1 MAGRPIT
8 ASEVQQL
15 TDLPRPTCYRLLHSM
30 QAEQLLDEVSSGRFI
45 VGESLVRLA
54 LLGQTDV
61 DICRSA
67 APTLQ
72 RAADDLGEAVFLSRF
87 RNRGV
92 EIIHVEGRAMQNAH
106 SCIQGSGFA
115 RCMLVHAQKS
125 SQPLRMIRFDKIFYL
140 ARCALLPN
148 IRAVIR
154 NACRASLIRSS
165 AAAMPNAYRKS
176 NLGCRRLRHR
186 CKSDRLGRFT
196 ALAPPGRC
204 AASPKTAAL
213 KSESSFARWRRKWA
227 ILCRLRELPL
237 SALYLGENW
246 QNNALPANSSG
257 SLNIANFG
265 RI

>member
-1 MAGRPIT
+1 MHLARVMKVLEAVAMAGRPVT

-92 EIIHVEGRAMQNAH
+92 EIIHVEVPGDAKRSFVHPGLGFRPMHACSCSKVIAAFADDTFRQDILSGPMRSFTEYTRCDPQRLSREFDQILSSGYAECVQEIELGVSSVAAPVQIGSVGALYSIGATGPVRRFTKDRRAQIGEQLCQM
-106 SCIQGSGFA
+106 
-115 RCMLVHAQKS
+115 AQK
-125 SQPLRMIRFDKIFYL
+125 MGY
-140 ARCALLPN
+140 
-148 IRAVIR
+148 
-154 NACRASLIRSS
+154 SLQVAG
-165 AAAMPNAYRKS
+165 AAA
-176 NLGCRRLRHR
+176 
-186 CKSDRLGRFT
+186 
-196 ALAPPGRC
+196 
-204 AASPKTAAL
+204 
-213 KSESSFARWRRKWA
+213 
-227 ILCRLRELPL
+227 
-237 SALYLGENW
+237 
-246 QNNALPANSSG
+246 
-257 SLNIANFG
+257 
-265 RI
+265 

>member
-1 MAGRPIT
+1 MHLARVMKVLEAVAMAGRPVT

-92 EIIHVEGRAMQNAH
+92 EIIHVEVPGDAKRSFVHPGLGFRPMHACSCSKVIAAFADDTFRQDILSGPMRSFTEFTRCDPQRLSREFDQILSSGYAECVQEIELGVSSVAAPVQIGSVGALYSIGATGPVRRFTKDRRAQIGEQLCQM
-106 SCIQGSGFA
+106 
-115 RCMLVHAQKS
+115 AQK
-125 SQPLRMIRFDKIFYL
+125 MGH
-140 ARCALLPN
+140 
-148 IRAVIR
+148 
-154 NACRASLIRSS
+154 SLQVAG
-165 AAAMPNAYRKS
+165 AAA
-176 NLGCRRLRHR
+176 
-186 CKSDRLGRFT
+186 
-196 ALAPPGRC
+196 
-204 AASPKTAAL
+204 
-213 KSESSFARWRRKWA
+213 
-227 ILCRLRELPL
+227 
-237 SALYLGENW
+237 
-246 QNNALPANSSG
+246 
-257 SLNIANFG
+257 
-265 RI
+265 

>member
-1 MAGRPIT
+1 MHLARVMKVLEAVAMAGRPVT

-92 EIIHVEGRAMQNAH
+92 EIIHVEVPGDAKRSFVHPGLGFRPMHACSCSKVIAAFADDTFRQDILSGPMRSFTEYTRCDPQRLSREFDQILSSGYAECVQEIELGVSSVAAPVQIGSVGALYSIGATGPVRRFTKDRRAQIGEQL
-106 SCIQGSGFA
+106 CQI
-115 RCMLVHAQKS
+115 AQK
-125 SQPLRMIRFDKIFYL
+125 MGH
-140 ARCALLPN
+140 
-148 IRAVIR
+148 
-154 NACRASLIRSS
+154 SLQVAG
-165 AAAMPNAYRKS
+165 AAA
-176 NLGCRRLRHR
+176 
-186 CKSDRLGRFT
+186 
-196 ALAPPGRC
+196 
-204 AASPKTAAL
+204 
-213 KSESSFARWRRKWA
+213 
-227 ILCRLRELPL
+227 
-237 SALYLGENW
+237 
-246 QNNALPANSSG
+246 
-257 SLNIANFG
+257 
-265 RI
+265 

>member
-1 MAGRPIT
+1 MHLARVLTVLEAVAMAGRPVT

-92 EIIHVEGRAMQNAH
+92 EIIHVEVPGDAKRSFVHPGLGFRPMHACSCSKVIAAFADDTFRQDILSGPMRSFTEYTRCDPQRLSREFDQILSSGYAECVQEIELGVSSVAAPVQIGSVGALYSIGATGPVRRFTKDRRAQIGEQLCQM
-106 SCIQGSGFA
+106 
-115 RCMLVHAQKS
+115 AQK
-125 SQPLRMIRFDKIFYL
+125 MGH
-140 ARCALLPN
+140 
-148 IRAVIR
+148 
-154 NACRASLIRSS
+154 SLQVAG
-165 AAAMPNAYRKS
+165 AAA
-176 NLGCRRLRHR
+176 
-186 CKSDRLGRFT
+186 
-196 ALAPPGRC
+196 
-204 AASPKTAAL
+204 
-213 KSESSFARWRRKWA
+213 
-227 ILCRLRELPL
+227 
-237 SALYLGENW
+237 
-246 QNNALPANSSG
+246 
-257 SLNIANFG
+257 
-265 RI
+265 

>member
-1 MAGRPIT
+1 MHLARVMKVLEAVAMAGRPVT

-92 EIIHVEGRAMQNAH
+92 EIIHVEVPGDAKRSFVHPGLGFRPMHACSCSKVIAAFADDTFRQDILSGPMRSFTEYTLCDPQRLSREFDQILSSGYAECVQEIELGVSSVAAPVQIGSVGALYSIGATGPVRRFTKDRRAQIGEQLCQM
-106 SCIQGSGFA
+106 
-115 RCMLVHAQKS
+115 AQK
-125 SQPLRMIRFDKIFYL
+125 MGH
-140 ARCALLPN
+140 
-148 IRAVIR
+148 
-154 NACRASLIRSS
+154 SLQVAG
-165 AAAMPNAYRKS
+165 AAA
-176 NLGCRRLRHR
+176 
-186 CKSDRLGRFT
+186 
-196 ALAPPGRC
+196 
-204 AASPKTAAL
+204 
-213 KSESSFARWRRKWA
+213 
-227 ILCRLRELPL
+227 
-237 SALYLGENW
+237 
-246 QNNALPANSSG
+246 
-257 SLNIANFG
+257 
-265 RI
+265 

>member
-1 MAGRPIT
+1 MHLARVMKVLEVVAMAGRPVT

-92 EIIHVEGRAMQNAH
+92 EIIHVEVPGDAKRSFVHPGLGFRPMHACSCSKVIAAFADDTFRQDILSGPMRSFTEYTRCDPQRLSREFDHILSSGYAECVQEIELGVSSVAAPVQIGSVGALYSIGATGPVRRFTKDRRAQIGEQLCQM
-106 SCIQGSGFA
+106 
-115 RCMLVHAQKS
+115 AQK
-125 SQPLRMIRFDKIFYL
+125 MGH
-140 ARCALLPN
+140 
-148 IRAVIR
+148 
-154 NACRASLIRSS
+154 SLQVAG
-165 AAAMPNAYRKS
+165 AAA
-176 NLGCRRLRHR
+176 
-186 CKSDRLGRFT
+186 
-196 ALAPPGRC
+196 
-204 AASPKTAAL
+204 
-213 KSESSFARWRRKWA
+213 
-227 ILCRLRELPL
+227 
-237 SALYLGENW
+237 
-246 QNNALPANSSG
+246 
-257 SLNIANFG
+257 
-265 RI
+265 

>member
-1 MAGRPIT
+1 MHLARVMKVLEAVAMAGRPVT

-92 EIIHVEGRAMQNAH
+92 EIIHVEVPGDAKRSFVHPGLGFRPMHACSCSKVIAAFADDTFRQYILSGPMRSFTEYTRCDPRRLSREFDHILSSGYAECVQEIELGVSSVAAPVQIGSVGALYSIGATGPVRRFTKDRRAQIGEQLCQM
-106 SCIQGSGFA
+106 
-115 RCMLVHAQKS
+115 AQK
-125 SQPLRMIRFDKIFYL
+125 MGH
-140 ARCALLPN
+140 
-148 IRAVIR
+148 
-154 NACRASLIRSS
+154 SLQVAG
-165 AAAMPNAYRKS
+165 AAA
-176 NLGCRRLRHR
+176 
-186 CKSDRLGRFT
+186 
-196 ALAPPGRC
+196 
-204 AASPKTAAL
+204 
-213 KSESSFARWRRKWA
+213 
-227 ILCRLRELPL
+227 
-237 SALYLGENW
+237 
-246 QNNALPANSSG
+246 
-257 SLNIANFG
+257 
-265 RI
+265 

>member
-1 MAGRPIT
+1 MHLARVMKVLEAVAMAGRPVT

-92 EIIHVEGRAMQNAH
+92 EIIHVEVPGDAKRSFVHPGLGFRPMHACSCSKVIAAFADDTFRQDILSGPMRSFTEYTRCDPQRLSREFDHILSSGYAECVQEIELGVSSVAAPVQIGSVGALYSIGATGPVRRFTKDRRAQIGEQLCQM
-106 SCIQGSGFA
+106 
-115 RCMLVHAQKS
+115 AQK
-125 SQPLRMIRFDKIFYL
+125 MGH
-140 ARCALLPN
+140 
-148 IRAVIR
+148 
-154 NACRASLIRSS
+154 SLQVAG
-165 AAAMPNAYRKS
+165 AAA
-176 NLGCRRLRHR
+176 
-186 CKSDRLGRFT
+186 
-196 ALAPPGRC
+196 
-204 AASPKTAAL
+204 
-213 KSESSFARWRRKWA
+213 
-227 ILCRLRELPL
+227 
-237 SALYLGENW
+237 
-246 QNNALPANSSG
+246 
-257 SLNIANFG
+257 
-265 RI
+265 

>member
-1 MAGRPIT
+1 MHLARVMKVLEAVAMAGRPVT

-92 EIIHVEGRAMQNAH
+92 EIIHVEVPGDAKRSFVHPGLGFRPMHACSCSKVIAAFADDTFRQDILSGPMRSFTEYTRCDPQRLSREFDQILCSGYAECVQEIELGVSSVAAPVQIGSVGALYSIGATGPVRRFTKDRRAQIGEQLCQM
-106 SCIQGSGFA
+106 
-115 RCMLVHAQKS
+115 AQK
-125 SQPLRMIRFDKIFYL
+125 MGH
-140 ARCALLPN
+140 
-148 IRAVIR
+148 
-154 NACRASLIRSS
+154 SLQVAG
-165 AAAMPNAYRKS
+165 AAA
-176 NLGCRRLRHR
+176 
-186 CKSDRLGRFT
+186 
-196 ALAPPGRC
+196 
-204 AASPKTAAL
+204 
-213 KSESSFARWRRKWA
+213 
-227 ILCRLRELPL
+227 
-237 SALYLGENW
+237 
-246 QNNALPANSSG
+246 
-257 SLNIANFG
+257 
-265 RI
+265 

>member
-1 MAGRPIT
+1 MHLARVMKVLEAVAMAGRPVT

-92 EIIHVEGRAMQNAH
+92 EIIHVEVPGDAKRSFVHPGLGFRPMHACSCSKVIAAFADDTFRQDILSGPMRSFTEYTRCDPRRLSREFDHILSSGYAECVQEIELGVSSVAAPVQIGSVGALYSIGATGPVRRFTKDRRAQIGEQLCQM
-106 SCIQGSGFA
+106 
-115 RCMLVHAQKS
+115 AQK
-125 SQPLRMIRFDKIFYL
+125 MGH
-140 ARCALLPN
+140 
-148 IRAVIR
+148 
-154 NACRASLIRSS
+154 SLQVAG
-165 AAAMPNAYRKS
+165 AAA
-176 NLGCRRLRHR
+176 
-186 CKSDRLGRFT
+186 
-196 ALAPPGRC
+196 
-204 AASPKTAAL
+204 
-213 KSESSFARWRRKWA
+213 
-227 ILCRLRELPL
+227 
-237 SALYLGENW
+237 
-246 QNNALPANSSG
+246 
-257 SLNIANFG
+257 
-265 RI
+265 

>member
-1 MAGRPIT
+1 MHLARVMKVLEAVAMAGRPVT

-92 EIIHVEGRAMQNAH
+92 EIIHVEVPSDAKRSFVHPGLGFRPMHACSCSKVIAAFADDTFRQDILSGPMRSFTEYTRCDPQRLSHEFDQILSSGYAECVQEIELGVSSVAAPVQIGSVGALYSIGATGPVRRFTKDRRAQIGEQLCQM
-106 SCIQGSGFA
+106 
-115 RCMLVHAQKS
+115 AQK
-125 SQPLRMIRFDKIFYL
+125 MGH
-140 ARCALLPN
+140 
-148 IRAVIR
+148 
-154 NACRASLIRSS
+154 SLQVAG
-165 AAAMPNAYRKS
+165 AAA
-176 NLGCRRLRHR
+176 
-186 CKSDRLGRFT
+186 
-196 ALAPPGRC
+196 
-204 AASPKTAAL
+204 
-213 KSESSFARWRRKWA
+213 
-227 ILCRLRELPL
+227 
-237 SALYLGENW
+237 
-246 QNNALPANSSG
+246 
-257 SLNIANFG
+257 
-265 RI
+265 

>member
-1 MAGRPIT
+1 MKVLEAVAMAGRPVT

-92 EIIHVEGRAMQNAH
+92 EIIHVEVPGDAKRSFVHPGLGFRPMHACSCSKVIAAFADDTFRQDILSGPMRSFTEYTRCDPQRLSREFDQILSSGYAECVQEIELGVSSVAAPVQIGSVGALYSIGATGPVRRFTKDRRAQIGEQLCQM
-106 SCIQGSGFA
+106 
-115 RCMLVHAQKS
+115 AQK
-125 SQPLRMIRFDKIFYL
+125 MGH
-140 ARCALLPN
+140 
-148 IRAVIR
+148 
-154 NACRASLIRSS
+154 SLQVAG
-165 AAAMPNAYRKS
+165 AAA
-176 NLGCRRLRHR
+176 
-186 CKSDRLGRFT
+186 
-196 ALAPPGRC
+196 
-204 AASPKTAAL
+204 
-213 KSESSFARWRRKWA
+213 
-227 ILCRLRELPL
+227 
-237 SALYLGENW
+237 
-246 QNNALPANSSG
+246 
-257 SLNIANFG
+257 
-265 RI
+265 

>member
-1 MAGRPIT
+1 MKVLEAVAMAGRPVT

-92 EIIHVEGRAMQNAH
+92 EIIHVEVPSDAKRSFVHPGLGFRPMHACSCSKVIAAFADDTFRQDILSGPMRSFTEYTRCDPQRLSREFDQILSSGYAECVQEIELGVSSVAAPVQIGSVGALYSIGATGPVRRFTKDRRAQIGEQLCQM
-106 SCIQGSGFA
+106 
-115 RCMLVHAQKS
+115 AQK
-125 SQPLRMIRFDKIFYL
+125 MGH
-140 ARCALLPN
+140 
-148 IRAVIR
+148 
-154 NACRASLIRSS
+154 SLQVAG
-165 AAAMPNAYRKS
+165 AAA
-176 NLGCRRLRHR
+176 
-186 CKSDRLGRFT
+186 
-196 ALAPPGRC
+196 
-204 AASPKTAAL
+204 
-213 KSESSFARWRRKWA
+213 
-227 ILCRLRELPL
+227 
-237 SALYLGENW
+237 
-246 QNNALPANSSG
+246 
-257 SLNIANFG
+257 
-265 RI
+265 

>member
-92 EIIHVEGRAMQNAH
+92 EIIHVEVPGDAKRSFVHPGLGFRPMHACSCSKVIAAFADDTFRQDILSGPMRSFTEYTRCDPQRLSREFDQILSSGYAECVQEIELGVSSVAAPVQIGSVGALYSIGATGPVRRFTKDRRAQIGEQLCQM
-106 SCIQGSGFA
+106 
-115 RCMLVHAQKS
+115 AQKIS
-125 SQPLRMIRFDKIFYL
+125 H
-140 ARCALLPN
+140 
-148 IRAVIR
+148 
-154 NACRASLIRSS
+154 SLQVAG
-165 AAAMPNAYRKS
+165 AAA
-176 NLGCRRLRHR
+176 
-186 CKSDRLGRFT
+186 
-196 ALAPPGRC
+196 
-204 AASPKTAAL
+204 
-213 KSESSFARWRRKWA
+213 
-227 ILCRLRELPL
+227 
-237 SALYLGENW
+237 
-246 QNNALPANSSG
+246 
-257 SLNIANFG
+257 
-265 RI
+265 